1 MSILDIMQYLLFPDS
16 TNGEYTVQYTLED
29 AGTYHLQMRLAWL
42 TGSSIEHSYTPR
54 YAHEFLNKSIYVDCI
69 FYNQSIAVVGNER
82 MGLHDKKELCKSGD
96 QPGRWIKLNTTSKN
110 KIIPCVSWACEGNSS
125 ALSQLNDLFSFN
137 NNYIWAPWKCIY
149 KIYTPH
155 EFKQCAIQ
163 QNIDSIK
170 ILGDSLARE
179 HFQNL
184 VMMLS
189 NRDHMV
195 MPKLLSSG
203 GFSLPISKD
212 FLLNI
217 SFDHFSAV
225 LQQHIRQKY
234 DVNRLENKTQSAGTD
249 TKIYLLSIV
258 LSYI

>member
-1 MSILDIMQYLLFPDS
+1 MYICIC
-16 TNGEYTVQYTLED
+16 
-29 AGTYHLQMRLAWL
+29 
-42 TGSSIEHSYTPR
+42 
-54 YAHEFLNKSIYVDCI
+54 IYVYICI
-69 FYNQSIAVVGNER
+69 YIYTYIHGR
-82 MGLHDKKELCKSGD
+82 KELCKGGD
-96 QPGRWIKLNTTSKN
+96 QPGRWIKLNITSEN
-110 KIIPCVSWACEGNSS
+110 NITPCASWACEGHSS

-137 NNYIWAPWKCIY
+137 NNYVWAPWKCIY

-155 EFKQCAIQ
+155 EFKQCAIK

-189 NRDHMV
+189 NSDHMV
-195 MPKLLSSG
+195 LPKLLSSG

-225 LQQHIRQKY
+225 LQEHLRQKY
-234 DVNRLENKTQSAGTD
+234 DLNRLEKKSHTAGINLCVIMFTVHICMYRHMCMKTDTYISICINGHIYMHVRQKYDMSRLENKSQSAGTD
-249 TKIYLLSIV
+249 TKISLLTVLSITP
-258 LSYI
+258 S